1 MFFYASTNQK
11 NEVTLWGINMFRNEN
26 RSLPWPVMTPFGE
39 LLWLYLLWSMGPRAM
54 DSGLS
59 TEWGMTVNRRSMN
72 KYSHWNI
79 SSSDPPRS
87 AILQWKLSSSPNT
100 FVYPNCLHD
109 GLLLYLFTQ
118 ILSYPINRFT
128 SYRLN
133 ENKVSGQALINSVYV
148 LAI

>member
-1 MFFYASTNQK
+1 MTNFFYASTKQR
-11 NEVTLWGINMFRNEN
+11 NEVTLWRINMFRNEN

-72 KYSHWNI
+72 KYSHWNM

-87 AILQWKLSSSPNT
+87 AILQWKLFSSPT
-100 FVYPNCLHD
+100 LSCIPTVCTMVHCCTCLLNYWAVQST
-109 GLLLYLFTQ
+109 GLMRRMCPY
-118 ILSYPINRFT
+118 RF
-128 SYRLN
+128 
-133 ENKVSGQALINSVYV
+133 
-148 LAI
+148 